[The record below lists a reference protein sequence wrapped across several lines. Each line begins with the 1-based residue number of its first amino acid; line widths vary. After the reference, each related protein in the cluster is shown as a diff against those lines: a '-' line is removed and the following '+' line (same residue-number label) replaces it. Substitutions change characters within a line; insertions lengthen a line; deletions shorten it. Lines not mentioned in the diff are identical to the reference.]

1 MEKNRVSYVKRCL
14 NERCASKERCEHG
27 QAQMRFHQYFP
38 EGIDDVPDY
47 MLGTLRAIYPVHS
60 KCTRWKMNR
69 EESIELQ
76 NKYAN
81 MT

>member
-1 MEKNRVSYVKRCL
+1 
-14 NERCASKERCEHG
+14 
-27 QAQMRFHQYFP
+27 
-38 EGIDDVPDY
+38 

-60 KCTRWKMNR
+60 KCTRWEMNR
-69 EESIELQ
+69 EECIELQ